1 MLKLRLEK
9 DLDLERISVPIVR
22 EKGIGKTNVPR
33 REKNKRRE
41 PLLCCLK
48 MQNEEIRTP
57 TL

>member
-33 REKNKRRE
+33 REKKQEERA
-41 PLLCCLK
+41 PLVLL
-48 MQNEEIRTP
+48 EDAERGG
-57 TL
+57 

>member
-33 REKNKRRE
+33 REKKKQEERA
-41 PLLCCLK
+41 PLVLL
-48 MQNEEIRTP
+48 EDAERGG
-57 TL
+57 